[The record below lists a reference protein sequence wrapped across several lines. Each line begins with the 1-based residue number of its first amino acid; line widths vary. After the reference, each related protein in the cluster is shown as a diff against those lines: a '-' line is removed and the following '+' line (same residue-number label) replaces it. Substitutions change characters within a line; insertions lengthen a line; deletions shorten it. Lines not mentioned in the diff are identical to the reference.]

1 MRCSKLWGAHAPSPK
16 AGLFLEPLWPEKFA
30 NARTRPPAREG
41 ACAPRNVAAVS
52 NTRPQLLVINVRC
65 VKITIPMTHR
75 LPKQNYHDIERIIE
89 LDFVRATEAAA
100 LNSLRWL
107 GRGDKE
113 QADAAACD
121 AMRGMFDLMNI
132 CGEVVIG
139 EGIKDDAP
147 GIFKG
152 EQLGTWIPGSP
163 PFDIAID
170 PIDGTTNIS
179 KGAPNSI
186 SCIAAASPEEGVK
199 VALRDVPSFYM
210 SKLAYGPRVIQ
221 YMQKRGDSLNLDAPI
236 AETLAIVARAVDK
249 RVQDVAVMMLDRP
262 RHKEIVEQ
270 IRAAGASLR
279 MIGDGDIA
287 AAIAPS
293 LPDSDVDLYMGIGG
307 SPEAVLA
314 AAGIKCLGGD
324 MQCKMWP
331 RDDKE
336 RKKLIDEGWE
346 KDLDRIY
353 SADDLANG
361 ENIIFCATGIS
372 DSALLRGVKT
382 MGAATAIT
390 HSILMRAKSKTVRF
404 LRARHNLQS
413 KTIRLRSD
421 DREHLI

>member
-1 MRCSKLWGAHAPSPK
+1 RGYVSEREAVTPS
-16 AGLFLEPLWPEKFA
+16 F
-30 NARTRPPAREG
+30 
-41 ACAPRNVAAVS
+41 
-52 NTRPQLLVINVRC
+52 LVIACDLRENQRF
-65 VKITIPMTHR
+65 IALR
-75 LPKQNYHDIERIIE
+75 LPKQDYHAIERIIE

-113 QADAAACD
+113 AADAAASD
-121 AMRGMFDLMNI
+121 AIRGMFDLMNI

-139 EGIKDDAP
+139 EGIKDNAP

-152 EQLGTWIPGSP
+152 EQLGTWYPGSP
-163 PFDIAID
+163 EFHIAID

-199 VALRDVPSFYM
+199 VALRDIPSFYM
-210 SKLAYGPRVIQ
+210 SKLAYGPRVIE
-221 YMQKRGDSLNLDAPI
+221 YMKKRGDSLHLDMPI
-236 AETLAIVARAVDK
+236 AEMLAIVARAVDK

-270 IRAAGASLR
+270 IRKSGASLR

-287 AAIAPS
+287 AAMAPS
-293 LPDSDVDLYMGIGG
+293 LPESDIDLYMGIGG

-314 AAGIKCLGGD
+314 AAGIKCLGGE

-331 RDDKE
+331 HDDKE
-336 RKKLIDEGWE
+336 RQKLVDEGYGNE
-346 KDLDRIY
+346 LERVFI
-353 SADDLANG
+353 ADDLAVG

-372 DSALLRGVKT
+372 DSALLCGVKSQ
-382 MGAATAIT
+382 G
-390 HSILMRAKSKTVRF
+390 
-404 LRARHNLQS
+404 
-413 KTIRLRSD
+413 
-421 DREHLI
+421 

>member
-1 MRCSKLWGAHAPSPK
+1 MRIQ
-16 AGLFLEPLWPEKFA
+16 
-30 NARTRPPAREG
+30 RT
-41 ACAPRNVAAVS
+41 
-52 NTRPQLLVINVRC
+52 
-65 VKITIPMTHR
+65 
-75 LPKQNYHDIERIIE
+75 NYQDIERIIE
-89 LDFVRATEAAA
+89 FDFVRATEAAA

-107 GRGDKE
+107 GRGEKE
-113 QADAAACD
+113 KADDAACD

-152 EQLGTWIPGSP
+152 EQLGTWLPGTP
-163 PFDIAID
+163 QFDIAID

-199 VALRDVPSFYM
+199 VALRDIPSFYM
-210 SKLAYGPRVIQ
+210 SKLSYGPDVIEYLEKSGKKIALQ
-221 YMQKRGDSLNLDAPI
+221 DPI
-236 AETLAIVARAVDK
+236 EKTLALVADALEK
-249 RVQDVAVMMLDRP
+249 RVQDVVVMMLDRP
-262 RHKEIVEQ
+262 RHKEIVAE

-279 MIGDGDIA
+279 MISDGDIA
-287 AAIAPS
+287 AAMAPAIAES
-293 LPDSDVDLYMGIGG
+293 NIDLYMGIGG

-336 RKKLIDEGWE
+336 RKQLIQSGNE
-346 KDLDRIY
+346 KDIDHIY
-353 SADDLANG
+353 MADDLANG
-361 ENIIFCATGIS
+361 KNIVFCATGIS
-372 DSALLRGVKT
+372 DSALLRGVRSQGHK
-382 MGAATAIT
+382 AIT
-390 HSILMRAKSKTVRF
+390 HSILMRAKSKTVR
-404 LRARHNLQS
+404 LIRATHDLQN

-421 DREHLI
+421 NREHTI